1 MVRDSI
7 FWLEKLLVVYD
18 FFALVAFEQI
28 VRLVK
33 SKRYQQYYGTDP
45 FNPKHKGFTNTE
57 QQNPEHPFY
66 IMPEVSAKWWQVKNF
81 EQNTIGETCHVDE
94 MHKYFQYQELLPD
107 VVLNNGMNTDET
119 QPNGLMR
126 QHGNYWVWH
135 DYIRRSEDLKGKESI
150 TLTSHATYM
159 DLGLLPTLLERWQ
172 APISLAI
179 YACGSDFDK
188 TVQSLAYLN
197 YCLKQGDLM
206 RRFLSIHLVMD
217 GQHVPENLDRFGTA
231 LLRVPSDKCE
241 KPAPFERMRQDQTF
255 WNKLKLSYPVN
266 LLRNVAR
273 FNAQTYYIM
282 ALDLQLVPPPN
293 FVRKFLKFAWRNYLQ
308 SSDTCTFQKSIYCLP
323 TFAHK
328 PHAPLAQSKSQLITD
343 PEGV

>member
-1 MVRDSI
+1 MSPFFGKIALTICGAIIFSSLLLILININSI
-7 FWLEKLLVVYD
+7 KDDWK
-18 FFALVAFEQI
+18 I
-28 VRLVK
+28 
-33 SKRYQQYYGTDP
+33 
-45 FNPKHKGFTNTE
+45 
-57 QQNPEHPFY
+57 
-66 IMPEVSAKWWQVKNF
+66 
-81 EQNTIGETCHVDE
+81 
-94 MHKYFQYQELLPD
+94 
-107 VVLNNGMNTDET
+107 DET

-159 DLGLLPTLLERWQ
+159 DLGLLPTILERWQ

-188 TVQSLAYLN
+188 TVQSLAYLK
-197 YCLKQGDLM
+197 YCLMQGDLM

-217 GQHVPENLDRFGTA
+217 NQHVPENLDRFGA
-231 LLRVPSDKCE
+231 GLLRVPSDKCE
-241 KPAPFERMRQDQTF
+241 KQEPFERMRQDQTF

-308 SSDTCTFQKSIYCLP
+308 SSDTYTFQKSIYCLP

-328 PHAPLAQSKSQLITD
+328 PHAPLAQSKSQLIQIQREYNITTPIYNHVALQKEWLTVQNSKD
-343 PEGV
+343 DLRIFSRSSKMNMCVGYVSINELEPLYDERCDMESIYDTGANLKVRLF